1 MSSRT
6 RWLLP
11 SGIEEVL
18 PQNAAILESYR
29 RKLLDLYSAWGYQL
43 VLPPFIE
50 FIDSLLIG
58 DSEDLNL
65 QTFKLTDQL
74 SGRTLGVRADMTPQV
89 ARIDAHMLK
98 DEGPTR
104 LCYCGT
110 VLLTRPEVAGGTRS
124 PLQIGAELYGH
135 NGIKSDIEII
145 ELMLST
151 LQHCGVKEILLDLGH
166 AGIYSALIA
175 SLECDIHEK
184 DELFTLIQRKAI
196 PDIEEFLQQI
206 NCDSQIKQAIIA
218 LVDLHG
224 DKEVLDLAKDQLS
237 VGGQPVLQCINY
249 IEELGNALQA
259 CQPDIKIHYD
269 LADLRG
275 YHYQN
280 DIAYAAYDVDSGE
293 ELARGG
299 RYDNIG
305 EVFGRARPAT
315 GFSADLKKLIWAN
328 TKTDSSQAK
337 KIYAPSC
344 EDKALNKTINDL
356 RARGEIVINAL
367 TDDNSEGKQL
377 GCTHQLQKEN
387 NKWIIQDL

>member
-11 SGIEEVL
+11 TGIEEVL
-18 PQNAAILESYR
+18 PKNAAILEFYR
-29 RKLLDLYSAWGYQL
+29 RKLLDLYATWGYQL

-74 SGRTLGVRADMTPQV
+74 SGKTLGVRADMTPQV

-98 DEGPTR
+98 DTGATR

-135 NGIKSDIEII
+135 DGINSDIEII
-145 ELMLST
+145 ELMLTT
-151 LQHCGVKEILLDLGH
+151 LEKCGTGEILLDLGH
-166 AGIYSALIA
+166 AGIYSALI
-175 SLECDIHEK
+175 CDLPCETAEK
-184 DELFTLIQRKAI
+184 DELLSLVERKSI
-196 PDIEEFLQQI
+196 PDIEAFLQQI
-206 NCDSQIKQAIIA
+206 NCNSKVKQAIIA

-224 DKEVLDLAKDQLS
+224 DQQVLGLAREQLNIGGES
-237 VGGQPVLQCINY
+237 VQKCIDY
-249 IEELGNALQA
+249 IEQLGAALLKRRPA
-259 CQPDIKIHYD
+259 VKIHYD

-280 DIAYAAYDVDSGE
+280 DIAYAAYDVASGE

-299 RYDNIG
+299 RYNNIG
-305 EVFGRARPAT
+305 KVFGRARPAT
-315 GFSADLKKLIWAN
+315 GFSADLKKLILAN
-328 TKTDSSQAK
+328 TNKETNAPRKIFAPAVADPELNSTIDS
-337 KIYAPSC
+337 
-344 EDKALNKTINDL
+344 L
-356 RARGEIVINAL
+356 RLEGEIVICAL
-367 TDDNSEGKQL
+367 TQENNEATQS

>member
-11 SGIEEVL
+11 AGIEEVL
-18 PQNAAILESYR
+18 PENAAILEFYR
-29 RKLLDLYSAWGYQL
+29 RKLLDLYATWGYQL

-98 DEGPTR
+98 DAGPTR

-135 NGIKSDIEII
+135 DGIKSDVEII
-145 ELMLST
+145 ELMLAT
-151 LQHCGVKEILLDLGH
+151 LKQCGANELLLDLGH

-175 SLECDIHEK
+175 NLGCDTAEK
-184 DELFTLIQRKAI
+184 DELFALIQRKAI
-196 PDIEEFLQQI
+196 PDIETLLKQI
-206 NCDSQIKQAIIA
+206 NCDAQIKQALTA

-224 DKEVLDLAKDQLS
+224 GKEVLDLAKQQLK
-237 VGGQPVLQCINY
+237 VGGEPVMKCIDY
-249 IEELGNALQA
+249 IEQLGNALLHH
-259 CQPDIKIHYD
+259 QPSVKIHYD

-280 DIAYAAYDVDSGE
+280 DIAYAAYDIESGE

-299 RYDNIG
+299 RYNNIG
-305 EVFGRARPAT
+305 KVFGRARPAT

-328 TKTDSSQAK
+328 DTNDIEPGK
-337 KIYAPSC
+337 KIFAPAHQDQDLTS
-344 EDKALNKTINDL
+344 TIQDL
-356 RARGEIVINAL
+356 RTQGEIVIRSL
-367 TDDNSEGKQL
+367 TSDSDEATQL

>member
-18 PQNAAILESYR
+18 PKNAAILEFYR
-29 RKLLDLYSAWGYQL
+29 RKLLDLYASWGYQL

-98 DEGPTR
+98 DAGSTR

-135 NGIKSDIEII
+135 NGIKSDVEII
-145 ELMLST
+145 ELMLAT
-151 LQHCGVKEILLDLGH
+151 LKNCGAKEILLDLGH
-166 AGIYSALIA
+166 AGIYSSLIA
-175 SLECDIHEK
+175 ELQCDTTEK
-184 DELFTLIQRKAI
+184 DELFALVQRKAI
-196 PDIEEFLQQI
+196 PDIEALLQQI
-206 NCDSQIKQAIIA
+206 SCDSQTIQAIIA

-224 DKEVLDLAKDQLS
+224 DKVVLDLAKQQLK
-237 VGGQPVLQCINY
+237 VGGEPVMKCIEY
-249 IEELGNALQA
+249 IEHLGNALFKR
-259 CQPDIKIHYD
+259 QPNIKIHYD

-280 DIAYAAYDVDSGE
+280 DIAYAAYDIDSGE

-299 RYDNIG
+299 RYNNIG
-305 EVFGRARPAT
+305 KVFGRARPAT

-328 TKTDSSQAK
+328 SNNDVKPAR
-337 KIYAPSC
+337 KIFAPLH
-344 EDKALNKTINDL
+344 EQQELNNTINEL
-356 RARGEIVINAL
+356 RTQGDIVICAL
-367 TDDNSEGKQL
+367 TEDSDEAKQL